1 MFDRPITERTLDRLV
16 RDQAERL
23 GGRPYLLFEDREYS
37 FADIERL
44 SRRIANGL
52 VGLGVAKGSHVAMLF
67 NNCPEQLL
75 IYLAIV
81 RLGAV
86 AVPVNAAARGDLMVY
101 FLTQSDATLLLA
113 EPSLAERWVAVQ
125 DRTPDIRALVLFDE
139 FGTAGDLA
147 ARAAVPVHDFADLLA
162 ASDAPLPEGAAR
174 FNDLSHISYTSG
186 TTGPSKGNMA
196 THAHTIAQGIN
207 TARAYGY
214 RDDDVLFTCLPL
226 LHGNALL
233 ACVVPALV
241 SGAAIAL
248 SRRFSASNFWKE
260 IHALGATQF
269 NLLGAMANILWS
281 QPPSL
286 LDRWHKVRQSMVVP
300 VPGEFLDAFEARYG
314 LTVTSL
320 YALSDFGM
328 GTFRGPDTPAA
339 KKASAGLPGPGVALR
354 IVDDEDLPLPP
365 GTVGEVVLRPLEPW
379 FAPLGYWDMPE
390 ATCRTWQNLWF
401 HTGDRGWVD
410 EDGWFYFADRK
421 KDSIRRRGQNISSFE
436 VEQVILR
443 HPAVAD
449 VAVHAVKSE
458 MSEDE
463 VMASV
468 SLREGAA
475 VTEADLVAFC
485 AENMSYFMVPRYIE
499 FRQEMPR
506 TASEKVQKYK
516 LREEAEAR
524 LGELWDRE
532 KAGIKLAR

>member
-196 THAHTIAQGIN
+196 THVHAIN
-207 TARAYGY
+207 LSIVQIDAYGY
-214 RDDDVLFTCLPL
+214 TDVDVLYTCLPL
-226 LHGNALL
+226 SHGNALMCCAL
-233 ACVVPALV
+233 PALIA
-241 SGAAIAL
+241 GARVAV
-248 SRRFSASNFWKE
+248 SRRFSASSFWQDV
-260 IHALGATQF
+260 HRFGVTQF
-269 NLLGAMANILWS
+269 NLLGAMVNIIWS
-281 QPPSL
+281 QPPGP
-286 LDRWHKVRQSMVVP
+286 LDRGHKVRQAMVVP
-300 VPGEFLDAFEARYG
+300 VPADIHDAFEERYG
-314 LTVTSL
+314 LTITSL
-320 YALSDFGM
+320 YALTDFGM
-328 GTFRGPDTPAA
+328 ATIR
-339 KKASAGLPGPGVALR
+339 GPGVPADR
-354 IVDDEDLPLPP
+354 KASSGRAVPGVQVRVVDDDDFELPA
-365 GTVGEVVLRPLEPW
+365 GEVGEVVLRADDPW
-379 FAPLGYWDMPE
+379 TAPLGYYRMPE
-390 ATCRTWQNLWF
+390 ATWGAWRNLWF
-401 HTGDRGWVD
+401 HTGDRGWFD
-410 EDGWFYFADRK
+410 ADGWFYFVDRK
-421 KDSIRRRGQNISSFE
+421 KDAIRRRGQNISSWE
-436 VEQVILR
+436 IEQALLR
-443 HPAVAD
+443 HPAIAD
-449 VAVHAVKSE
+449 CAAYAVKSE

-463 VMASV
+463 VMVSV
-468 SLREGAA
+468 ELRPGAA
-475 VTEADLVAFC
+475 LDEAALIAFS
-485 AENMSYFMVPRYIE
+485 AEAMPYYMVPRYVE
-499 FRQEMPR
+499 FRQSLPR
-506 TASEKVQKYK
+506 TESEKVQKYK
-516 LREEAEAR
+516 LRAEAEAR
-524 LGELWDRE
+524 MADLWDRE
-532 KAGIKLAR
+532 KAGIKVTR